1 MTEQYPCKGDFFVD
15 GKYYFEV
22 GGKGKTF
29 DQIADIDDGYL
40 AVADTEIGR
49 RHRIPLWMCGLLY

>member
-1 MTEQYPCKGDFFVD
+1 LERDFFVD

-49 RHRIPLWMCGLLY
+49 RHRIPLWMYGLLY